1 VSRDR
6 LSRRAVLAIPA
17 LLGALVVL
25 WATGGPG
32 PGTEGD
38 TADYVCAAQIFLAR
52 GALCDCGGTW
62 PLIHF
67 PPLYPVMLASGIRL
81 GLAPLTAAR
90 YIAAGSCAAS
100 VLMAGALLEAMS
112 SSMLLALLGEILL
125 LWTVGISMVFLYALT
140 EAPFDVFLLLFVWCL
155 WRALDDVGVKW
166 IVAAGVAAVAA
177 ALTRYV
183 GVSLLA
189 TGASALVC
197 LGARPLSERIRRAC
211 VFIAIGVTPVAA
223 WFIRNHLETRSIG
236 RPVDWHPPG
245 GGYFFS
251 TCGMVARWFFPTL
264 SSERGYWFGALV
276 LIVIVTMLIAL
287 ELRSSNRL
295 KWIMTNVILSYGAT
309 LMLVRAL
316 MDMTIWINRRMLA
329 PILLIA
335 LLLALHA
342 IRIRLARR
350 DVGARAFAIVIGLVL
365 TILVVNSG
373 PTAALAY
380 ESRVRGLGFTR
391 RPFSQSDTILRLRR
405 LAADT
410 PIYSDAPEPIILF
423 ADRLADN
430 LPQWRDQLS
439 GRPAPRY
446 RGELATMQNRLRDR
460 PGVIA
465 YFYEANA
472 HVLDNI
478 PSLAEMPAAYGL
490 SMTPLLSAPEGQIF
504 EARTLPTVRSAA
516 R

>member
-1 VSRDR
+1 VTRPRFSRW
-6 LSRRAVLAIPA
+6 AVLAIPA
-17 LLGALVVL
+17 LLGALLVL

-38 TADYVCAAQIFLAR
+38 TADYICAAQTFLAR
-52 GALCDCGGTW
+52 GALCDCGGVW

-67 PPLYPVMLASGIRL
+67 PPLYSVMLASGIRF
-81 GLAPLTAAR
+81 GLAPLTVAR
-90 YIAAGSCAAS
+90 YLAAASCAAS
-100 VLMAGALLEAMS
+100 VLMAGAILEAMS
-112 SSMLLALLGEILL
+112 SSLFLALLGGILL
-125 LWTVGISMVFLYALT
+125 LWTAGIARVFLYALT

-155 WRALDDVGVKW
+155 WRAIDDDGVKW
-166 IVAAGVAAVAA
+166 IVAAGAAAVAA

-197 LGARPLSERIRRAC
+197 LGVRPLPERIRRAC
-211 VFIAIGVTPVAA
+211 VFMAVAVTPVAA

-245 GGYFFS
+245 GGYLFA
-251 TCGMVARWFFPTL
+251 TCGMVARWFFPTW
-264 SSERGYWFGALV
+264 SSERGYWLGALV
-276 LIVIVTMLIAL
+276 LIVIVAALIAL

-295 KWIMTNVILSYGAT
+295 EWIMTNVILSYGAT
-309 LMLVRAL
+309 LMLARAL

-335 LLLALHA
+335 LLLALNA
-342 IRIRLARR
+342 IRIRAVRR
-350 DVGARAFAIVIGLVL
+350 GIGARVFALTGGLML

-373 PTAALAY
+373 SMAALAY
-380 ESRVRGLGFTR
+380 ESHVRGLGFTR
-391 RPFSQSDTILRLRR
+391 RPFSQSDTIRGLRR

-410 PIYSDAPEPIILF
+410 PIYSDAPEAIILF

-446 RGELATMQNRLRDR
+446 PGELAAMQKNLRDR

-465 YFYEANA
+465 YFYDASAN
-472 HVLDNI
+472 VLDNI
-478 PSLAEMPAAYGL
+478 PPLAEMPAAYGL